1 MDTSLNFV
9 ALVET
14 NPITRLTQ
22 TYNNRFVN
30 KINDI
35 FTETEQRMFVASLYC
50 FLNHH
55 PINDFVIDLDNIWQW
70 LGFSQK
76 AMAKRLLETHFILDT
91 DYKRLLCRSAEQR
104 TEGRGGHNKETI
116 LLNVRTFKRL
126 CMKASTKKADE
137 IHEYFAKLEELLHTI
152 VLEESD
158 ELKHQLQQSNQ
169 QLIQTQQDTET
180 IVQLERQKMLLREYG
195 SNINIVY
202 ILRIK
207 QLDNRGYII
216 KIGESRRG
224 IEGRFNEHRAKY
236 EDPLL
241 LDCFAVKKCRDFEQF
256 LHNHDVIRP
265 HRVNDLPGHETE
277 NELFQIGS
285 GLTYTTLVKI
295 IQTNL
300 SKFNE
305 VDEKYMEDLILS
317 AVTKIL
323 HQNTPTQQLSAFQE
337 ILQNQE
343 RMLHTIQRLEANQQL
358 IQEKLQL
365 AQTRTVTNFH
375 VPLATLGPRL
385 QQINPDTM
393 TIHCHYESVNECIE
407 LSNHQY
413 KRPSIDK
420 AVKENTVYRG
430 YRWNYVNRD
439 QDPTITYNLLPTR
452 VTQDQQTGYV
462 AKLNHQ
468 KTEILNVYLD
478 RKTAA
483 LANGYGISG
492 LDLPVKRGT
501 LTQGHY
507 YIPYDQCDDD
517 LKQSF
522 TVRNHHQPPLL
533 YKGGVGQYNTSN
545 ELVHEFTCKYD
556 CMKKLKISDK
566 TLAKALDKQVL
577 YNNHYYRTLG
587 SKTIAP
593 YII

>member
-1 MDTSLNFV
+1 MDASLNFV

-22 TYNNRFVN
+22 PYNNRFVN
-30 KINDI
+30 NIKDT
-35 FTETEQRMFVASLYC
+35 FTETEQQLFVSSLYC
-50 FLNHH
+50 FLNYH
-55 PINDFVIDLDNIWQW
+55 PTNDFVVDLDNIWSW

-76 AMAKRLLETHFILDT
+76 AMAKRLMETHFSEGN
-91 DYKRLLCRSAEQR
+91 DYKRLLCRSAEQKS
-104 TEGRGGHNKETI
+104 EGRGGHNKETV
-116 LLNVRTFKRL
+116 LLNIRTFKRL
-126 CMKASTKKADE
+126 CIKASTKKADE
-137 IHEYFAKLEELLHTI
+137 IHEYFIKLEELLQSI

-158 ELKHQLQQSNQ
+158 ELKRQLQQSNQ
-169 QLIQTQQDTET
+169 QLIQTQQDTDK

-195 SNINIVY
+195 TNINIVY
-202 ILRIK
+202 ILRVK

-224 IEGRFNEHRAKY
+224 IEGLFNEHRAKY

-256 LHNHDVIRP
+256 LHNHDAIRP

-285 GLTYTTLVKI
+285 GLSYATLVKI
-295 IQTNL
+295 VQANL

-323 HQNTPTQQLSAFQE
+323 QQNTPTQQLSAFQE
-337 ILQNQE
+337 IQQQQE
-343 RMLHTIQRLEANQQL
+343 RMSQTIQQLEKNQSL
-358 IQEKLQL
+358 ILEKLQQ
-365 AQTRTVTNFH
+365 AQTRTTTNFN
-375 VPLATLGPRL
+375 VPLPTLGPRL

-393 TIHCHYESVNECIE
+393 TLHRYYESVNEC
-407 LSNHQY
+407 LAVSNHEF

-430 YRWNYVNRD
+430 YRWSYVNRD
-439 QDPTITYNLLPTR
+439 QDPAIIDTNLPPTR
-452 VTQDQQTGYV
+452 ITQEQHTGYV
-462 AKLNHQ
+462 AKLNPH

-483 LANGYGISG
+483 LSNGYGISG
-492 LDLPVKRGT
+492 LDLHVKRGT
-501 LTQGHY
+501 LTQGYY
-507 YIPYDQCDDD
+507 YIPYEQCDET
-517 LKQSF
+517 LQRRF
-522 TVRNHHQPPLL
+522 IQHNNNRPPLL
-533 YKGGVGQYNTSN
+533 YKDGVGQYNTNN
-545 ELVHEFTCKYD
+545 ELVREFSCKYE
-556 CMKKLKISDK
+556 CMKHLKMSDK

-577 YNNHYYRTLG
+577 YNNHYYRHLG
-587 SKTIAP
+587 NKSVC
-593 YII
+593 